1 MSDHSEEVRKV
12 YVRDIKAG
20 DDVHTVFRVTKKQKM
35 TSRGGKDYLAL
46 VVCDRTGELEARAF
60 EGVDTLNAAFNAGD
74 YVLIKGKTTVFHHK
88 PQIVVD
94 GAERLDPEPIDPK
107 EFEFTGA
114 RAAPDSR
121 HEAKK
126 QRGGRG
132 AGGRGSLKT
141 VLHDWLA
148 EPGAAQAVQTL
159 VNLLAPKLEA
169 YIDARI
175 AEKLGGGASDEVSH
189 ALESRPEVKTAPSKR
204 GAEKPAPH
212 ETKLPKEIAF
222 KPFSALTQSSPAPE
236 PTNESTE
243 KPAES

>member
-60 EGVDTLNAAFNAGD
+60 DGVDTLNAAFNTGD

-107 EFEFTGA
+107 EFEFTGP
-114 RAAPDSR
+114 RSAPDAR
-121 HEAKK
+121 HEPKK

-132 AGGRGSLKT
+132 AGGRGNLKS

-175 AEKLGGGASDEVSH
+175 AEKLGGGAGDEVSH
-189 ALESRPEVKTAPSKR
+189 ALETRPEVKTASSK
-204 GAEKPAPH
+204 GPGEKAAPR
-212 ETKLPKEIAF
+212 ESKLPKEIAF
-222 KPFSALTQSSPAPE
+222 KPFSALTQSQPAE
-236 PTNESTE
+236 TAEATE